1 MFKET
6 RQFRAANFH
15 IPFNGEYIHVLF
27 VIFNYHQSA
36 FVFVL
41 NAISVLH
48 SVGVS
53 SVTVKLSKASVFFFF
68 LRLCSETASC
78 IYVSLAVM
86 YHSGCEY

>member
-68 LRLCSETASC
+68 TPLFRNCQLHLCVPGR
-78 IYVSLAVM
+78 YVP
-86 YHSGCEY
+86 